1 MTCKYDIQSSPV
13 KLIDIR
19 IGYAPP
25 VLIPEENEP
34 PRRRQCKDVSP
45 LDLLDDELGATATDD
60 ANDESAA
67 DEAARYLRQDNI
79 AQQQCPLHWLAW
91 WKANSS
97 TYPRVAQVARRYL
110 SALSTSVPSE
120 RLFSSAGELY
130 SRLLPERAEMLL
142 IIK

>member
-67 DEAARYLRQDNI
+67 DEAARYLRQGNSV
-79 AQQQCPLHWLAW
+79 HWLAW